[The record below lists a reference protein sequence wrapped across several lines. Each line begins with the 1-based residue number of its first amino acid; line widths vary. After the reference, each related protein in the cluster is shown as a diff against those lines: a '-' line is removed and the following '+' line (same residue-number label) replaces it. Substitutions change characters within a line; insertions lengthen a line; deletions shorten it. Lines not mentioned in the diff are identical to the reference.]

1 MKKPIDF
8 KELTGKMSQTWSS
21 QTELFPGVQAPP
33 KYRRIIACGHKR
45 ERINKFDLIKTNY
58 RGGEIDA
65 QIPLQ

>member
-21 QTELFPGVQAPP
+21 QIELFPGVQSPP
-33 KYRRIIACGHKR
+33 KYRRIIACGHKPQR
-45 ERINKFDLIKTNY
+45 RTFDLTKSNY
-58 RGGEIDA
+58 KGGEIDA